1 MTYQIKQY
9 SDKLRT
15 IANKLYE
22 DKLINNNNDMD
33 NKHNIIHNFRNESM
47 KLEYDSIP
55 SILKTEK
62 DYNTQKNSY
71 IELNNNNEKEKSN
84 KYDDLIVKEENK
96 TKSKIT
102 KLEEECNE
110 RVKDL
115 ITNKMIYKII
125 KLKIKLK

>member
-22 DKLINNNNDMD
+22 DNLINNNNDMD

-71 IELNNNNEKEKSN
+71 IELNNNNEKEISN

>member
-1 MTYQIKQY
+1 
-9 SDKLRT
+9 
-15 IANKLYE
+15 
-22 DKLINNNNDMD
+22 
-33 NKHNIIHNFRNESM
+33 M

-71 IELNNNNEKEKSN
+71 IELNNNNEKEINN

>member
-1 MTYQIKQY
+1 M
-9 SDKLRT
+9 
-15 IANKLYE
+15 
-22 DKLINNNNDMD
+22 
-33 NKHNIIHNFRNESM
+33 
-47 KLEYDSIP
+47 
-55 SILKTEK
+55 
-62 DYNTQKNSY
+62 
-71 IELNNNNEKEKSN
+71 NNNNEKEINN

>member
-33 NKHNIIHNFRNESM
+33 NKHNIIHNFRNESK

-71 IELNNNNEKEKSN
+71 IELNNNNEKEISN